1 MSTRREAMKVL
12 AAGVGGAA
20 MGVGA
25 AKSALPPEQSV
36 DRAWRFL
43 TPNEAEAVVAIAE
56 QIIPA
61 DRSPAKRTRVLSISL
76 TNNSQGSTAAIRQRI
91 VTAFVAVQASCQD
104 KHGKRFENLSW
115 DSQTELLKAMEAGTL
130 PAEFWE
136 PVSAR
141 EFFRLVREHSMQ
153 GFYGSPRHGGNRD
166 YVSYR
171 MMGLEYPY
179 VIGQNRYGEAPE
191 DHTSG

>member
-1 MSTRREAMKVL
+1 M
-12 AAGVGGAA
+12 GA
-20 MGVGA
+20 GA
-25 AKSALPPEQSV
+25 AKWALPPEQSV

-61 DRSPAKRTRVLSISL
+61 DRSPGATDACVVNFIDQQLAGFYSRHQTTYRDGLRAL
-76 TNNSQGSTAAIRQRI
+76 
-91 VTAFVAVQASCQD
+91 QASCQD